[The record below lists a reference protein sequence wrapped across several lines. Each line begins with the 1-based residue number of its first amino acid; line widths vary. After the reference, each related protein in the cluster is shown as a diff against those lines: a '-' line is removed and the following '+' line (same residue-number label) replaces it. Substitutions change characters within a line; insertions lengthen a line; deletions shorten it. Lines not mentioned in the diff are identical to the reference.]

1 MNKFHKVARQIVS
14 LSLLV
19 AATGAIAAEV
29 PAGTVIDKSNIDTV
43 KNDTFDG
50 HSVASLLTDKVEW
63 QVRNWNLKITLDHA
77 KPFQVEP
84 RLVEATK
91 KYSSLV
97 KFDPKTKEVSGYV
110 AGVPFPEIQASD
122 PDAGFKIMWN
132 FYYAPSE
139 GDTVYNSSFILG
151 INGNSGL
158 ETKQAWIYQRYYF
171 KNRLLDKQ
179 PVVGDGSV
187 AAKTFLLAQYPE
199 DIKGIGTFTVRSD
212 SVKFEDTWAYLKSA
226 RRARRLSGGAWMDP
240 IGGSDILGDDA
251 NVFNA
256 RPSWYKNFKLLGKRW
271 ILAVTDGRTDNRVA
285 SKSGTADEFPTVD
298 LKNPPYWNPVE
309 KWQPREVYV
318 VEATPPDEHPYSK
331 RVMYVDVDTFRPWY
345 SENYDK
351 KGEFWKFA
359 MSEMRYGVSE
369 GGQKV
374 LIYTASDVIDFKARH
389 ASIAPIM
396 GRSDPA
402 GITEDHW
409 SLSNLEQLAK

>member
-1 MNKFHKVARQIVS
+1 
-14 LSLLV
+14 LLV

-29 PAGTVIDKSNIDTV
+29 PAGTVVEKSNIDAV

-50 HSVASLLTDKVEW
+50 HTIASLLTDKVEW
-63 QVRNWNLKITLDHA
+63 QIRNWNLKITLDHA
-77 KPFQVEP
+77 KPIPVEP

-91 KYSSLV
+91 AYSNQV
-97 KFDPKTKEVSGYV
+97 KFDSKTKEVTGYV
-110 AGVPFPEIQASD
+110 AGVPFPDIQASD
-122 PDAGFKIMWN
+122 PDAGFKVMWN
-132 FYYAPSE
+132 FYYAPRE
-139 GDTVYNSSFILG
+139 GDTVYNDSFILG

-179 PVVGDGSV
+179 PTVGDGSV

-212 SVKFEDTWAYLKSA
+212 SAKFEDTWAYLKSA

-240 IGGSDILGDDA
+240 IGGSDILGDDN

-256 RPSWYKNFKLLGKRW
+256 RPSWYKNFKLVGRRW
-271 ILAVTDGRTDNRVA
+271 ILAVSDGRKDNRVA
-285 SKSGTADEFPTVD
+285 SKSGTVDEFPTVD
-298 LKNPPYWNPVE
+298 LKNAPYWNPIE

-318 VEATPPDEHPYSK
+318 IEATPPDEHPYSK

-351 KGEFWKFA
+351 KGEFWKFT
-359 MSEMRYGVSE
+359 MSQMRSGVSD

-374 LIYTASDVIDFKARH
+374 LIYTGFGVIDFKARH
-389 ASIAPIM
+389 ASIVPIM
-396 GRSDPA
+396 GRSDPV

>member
-19 AATGAIAAEV
+19 AATGVMAAEV
-29 PAGTVIDKSNIDTV
+29 PAGTVIDKTNIDTI

-50 HSVASLLTDKVEW
+50 HTIASLLTDKIEW
-63 QVRNWNLKITLDHA
+63 QVRNWNLRITLDHA
-77 KPFQVEP
+77 KPFPAEP

-97 KFDPKTKEVSGYV
+97 KFDPNTKEVSGYV
-110 AGVPFPEIQASD
+110 GGVPFPEIQVSD

-132 FYYAPSE
+132 FYYAPRE
-139 GDTVYNSSFILG
+139 GDTVYNDAFILG
-151 INGNSGL
+151 INANSGL
-158 ETKQAWIYQRYYF
+158 ETKQTWIYQRYYF

-179 PVVGDGSV
+179 PVVGDGSIS
-187 AAKTFLLAQYPE
+187 AKTFELAQYPE
-199 DIKGIGTFTVRSD
+199 DIKGVGTFTVRSD
-212 SVKFEDTWAYLKSA
+212 SARFEDTWAYLKSA

-240 IGGSDILGDDA
+240 VGGSDFLGDDN

-256 RPSWYKNFKLLGKRW
+256 RPSWYKNFKVVGKRW
-271 ILAVTDGRTDNRVA
+271 ILAVTDGKKESRVA
-285 SKSGTADEFPTVD
+285 SKSGTVDEFPTVD
-298 LKNPPYWNPVE
+298 LKNPPYWNFVE

-318 VEATPPDEHPYSK
+318 IEATPPDEHPYSK
-331 RVMYVDVDTFRPWY
+331 RVMYVDVDAFRPWY

-359 MSEMRYGVSE
+359 MSVMRSGVSE
-369 GGQKV
+369 GGQNV
-374 LIYTASDVIDFKARH
+374 LIFTGSEVIDFKARH
-389 ASIAPIM
+389 ASTVPIL